1 MNDEFEVMTLT
12 GENGEDEDFDL
23 VDAIEHGGKKYC
35 ILFPTGMTEEEREAE
50 YPLILEYVSDGNEDY
65 LEDLADEDEYDEIY
79 GIYLD
84 GEPKTE

>member
-1 MNDEFEVMTLT
+1 MAEEFEIMTLT

-35 ILFPTGMTEEEREAE
+35 ILFPTGMTRQERDEE
-50 YPLILEYVSDGNEDY
+50 YPLILEYVMDGDEDY

-84 GEPKTE
+84 GLE

>member
-12 GENGEDEDFDL
+12 GEDGEDEDFDL

-50 YPLILEYVSDGNEDY
+50 YPLILEYVSDGKEDY